1 MQRIV
6 IGRALLDAAPP
17 PHQLAAD
24 GRAGARSHVRA
35 RGRSVVAGKAVRV
48 ASKTQPSLIKLPMR
62 VLTPAQK
69 DGR

>member
-1 MQRIV
+1 MV

-17 PHQLAAD
+17 PHHWLPTD
-24 GRAGARSHVRA
+24 GPA
-35 RGRSVVAGKAVRV
+35 RGSTFGRGAGRWSRRKAIRV